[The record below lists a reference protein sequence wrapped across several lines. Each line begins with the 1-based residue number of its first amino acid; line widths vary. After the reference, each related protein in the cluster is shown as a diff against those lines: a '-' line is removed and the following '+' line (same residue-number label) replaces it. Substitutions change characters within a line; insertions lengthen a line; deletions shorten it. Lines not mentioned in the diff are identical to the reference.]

1 MIFAWEASA
10 NMSSCSDSF
19 LPIFPDLQMYDLTQ
33 VLFLAGNVA
42 THTLIANQIHSATD
56 IRKTLGLIT
65 IH

>member
-1 MIFAWEASA
+1 
-10 NMSSCSDSF
+10 MSSCSDTF
-19 LPIFPDLQMYDLTQ
+19 LPIFPDVQMYDLTQ